1 MFKALEVD
9 IRKRLGEFELKA
21 SFNAEGMIHI
31 FGVNGSGKTTLLKCL
46 AGVIRVDSGTIV
58 HNGIELTA
66 IPIEQRKVVYLDR
79 LSFFPNLTVEEH
91 LSFLRV
97 TEVEEIDEIKR
108 IMGID
113 YKGKLKNLSTGQK
126 LKVSLATS
134 VLSHPRLILL
144 DEISANISNA
154 ESTLNDLVPILRR
167 QKTDMINVAQEN
179 SQTLEKNFT
188 FNIVNGKITGVE
200 D

>member
-31 FGVNGSGKTTLLKCL
+31 FGVNGSGKTTLLRCL
-46 AGVIRVDSGTIV
+46 AGIIPVDSGTIV
-58 HNGIELTA
+58 YNGIDLTI
-66 IPIEQRKVVYLDR
+66 IPIERRKVVYLDR
-79 LSFFPNLTVEEH
+79 LSFFPNLNVEEH
-91 LSFLRV
+91 LSFLRM
-97 TEVEEIDEIKR
+97 TKMEEINEIKR
-108 IMGID
+108 IMDID
-113 YKGKLKNLSTGQK
+113 YKGKLRNLSTGQK

-154 ESTLNDLVPILRR
+154 ESILNDLIPILRR
-167 QKTDMINVAQEN
+167 QKTDVINVAQEN
-179 SQTLEKNFT
+179 SQALEKNFT
-188 FNIVNGKITGVE
+188 FNIVHGEITRVE